1 MSDAWNCAE
10 RCRDLAELSRPGRAV
25 ATWQSCRDLAEECRQ
40 VAALCSSTQMRNH
53 HLQMEE
59 HYNTLAQAEE
69 LAALAHA
76 LGD

>member
-1 MSDAWNCAE
+1 MSDAGNRAE
-10 RCRDLAELSRPGRAV
+10 RCRDLA
-25 ATWQSCRDLAEECRQ
+25 QECRH
-40 VAALCSSTQMRNH
+40 VAGLCFSTQMRNH

>member
-1 MSDAWNCAE
+1 M
-10 RCRDLAELSRPGRAV
+10 GR
-25 ATWQSCRDLAEECRQ
+25 LAEEVHRVGCRESRRTLSRLGAG
-40 VAALCSSTQMRNH
+40 VSSRSGACFSTQMRNH